1 MRAAWYAEQGAAR
14 DVLRTGDLP
23 IPEPAEGEV
32 RVRVELSGIHVGDIG
47 KRQGYWGSTMAFPR
61 IVPHGDGL
69 GVVDAVGAG
78 VPRERIGERVWVFLA
93 QSYRPGGTAAE
104 YTVVP
109 SGHAVVLPAGVD
121 AAQAAGLGIP
131 GITGHRAVTAGGRV
145 AGSNVLVTGAT
156 GAVGRAAL
164 AVARRSG
171 ATVLATVRRESEREA
186 ALKLGAH
193 HAFLAGPSLREQI
206 VDTVGAEAIDLV
218 ADLAFDRNVELAAEL
233 LRYGGS
239 IATYASGDAQPKIPF
254 WQLGFKNVT
263 VRFLS
268 NDDFPETANQ
278 EAARDL
284 TAALV
289 AGDLVYDVRATY
301 PLEQIVRA
309 HEDVEQGSG
318 TSRVLLEI

>member
-1 MRAAWYAEQGAAR
+1 
-14 DVLRTGDLP
+14 L
-23 IPEPAEGEV
+23 
-32 RVRVELSGIHVGDIG
+32 
-47 KRQGYWGSTMAFPR
+47 
-61 IVPHGDGL
+61 
-69 GVVDAVGAG
+69 
-78 VPRERIGERVWVFLA
+78 
-93 QSYRPGGTAAE
+93 
-104 YTVVP
+104 
-109 SGHAVVLPAGVD
+109 
-121 AAQAAGLGIP
+121 
-131 GITGHRAVTAGGRV
+131 
-145 AGSNVLVTGAT
+145 
-156 GAVGRAAL
+156 
-164 AVARRSG
+164 
-171 ATVLATVRRESEREA
+171 
-186 ALKLGAH
+186 
-193 HAFLAGPSLREQI
+193 LREQI
-206 VDTVGAEAIDLV
+206 VDAVGAEAIDLV

-268 NDDFPETANQ
+268 NDDFPEAANR